1 LTTKWQTDCAI
12 TYYIESNQASLP
24 GISYIHLESVEDAW
38 PLKRQENVVP
48 DEKKSNKLLLKLADR
63 PRAALAQ
70 LPTPIH
76 ELKNFGKQLDG
87 QELWIKR
94 DDLTGLEG
102 GGNKTRKL
110 EFLVGDAIANGADM
124 LVTAGAIQSNHTRQT
139 AAAAAKC
146 NLKCAL
152 LHFGWTQHDG
162 TRHVPG

>member
-1 LTTKWQTDCAI
+1 MP
-12 TYYIESNQASLP
+12 N
-24 GISYIHLESVEDAW
+24 
-38 PLKRQENVVP
+38 
-48 DEKKSNKLLLKLADR
+48 EKKSNKLLLKLADR

-110 EFLVGDAIANGADM
+110 EFLVGDALASGADM

-139 AAAAAKC
+139 AAAASKC
-146 NLKCAL
+146 NFEMRPFAFWLDQRCRPGLQAGRKCSNK
-152 LHFGWTQHDG
+152 QHDG